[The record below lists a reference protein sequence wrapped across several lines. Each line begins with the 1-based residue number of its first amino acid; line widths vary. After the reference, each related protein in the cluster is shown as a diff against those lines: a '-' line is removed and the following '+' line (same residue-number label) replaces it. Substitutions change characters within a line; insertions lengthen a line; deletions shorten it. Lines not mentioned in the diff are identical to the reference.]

1 MSELDLKSYR
11 FRAERE
17 DDWRALEGLLE
28 RIQNSGVNA
37 LKPDEL
43 VALPQLYRTAVSSLS
58 TARAV
63 SLDRNLITYLETL
76 CTRGY
81 LFMYGPRVS
90 FWERFSSFFRRDW
103 PDAVRSMVGATI
115 LSAAIMFGF
124 ALIVMLLVLSD
135 SEWFYPFAAFL
146 DERTPEASQET
157 LRATLYTEDEDIA
170 GMLSVFASQLFTH
183 NTMVALLC
191 FALGFMVGIPTAIL
205 LAYNGCI
212 LGAYVGL
219 YVSKGLGFE
228 IIGWLMIHGV
238 TELFAIILAAAAG
251 FVIGKTLAFPGEK
264 RRVDAMADAG
274 KRAGNVGMGVVVM
287 LFLAALLEGFGR
299 QLINDDLT
307 RYMVAGVSLLSWLS
321 YFYLR
326 PGAKR

>member
-28 RIQNSGVNA
+28 RIQNSGVNV

-124 ALIVMLLVLSD
+124 ALVVM
-135 SEWFYPFAAFL
+135 
-146 DERTPEASQET
+146 
-157 LRATLYTEDEDIA
+157 
-170 GMLSVFASQLFTH
+170 ML
-183 NTMVALLC
+183 VALH
-191 FALGFMVGIPTAIL
+191 VP
-205 LAYNGCI
+205 
-212 LGAYVGL
+212 
-219 YVSKGLGFE
+219 
-228 IIGWLMIHGV
+228 
-238 TELFAIILAAAAG
+238 G
-251 FVIGKTLAFPGEK
+251 FV
-264 RRVDAMADAG
+264 
-274 KRAGNVGMGVVVM
+274 
-287 LFLAALLEGFGR
+287 
-299 QLINDDLT
+299 
-307 RYMVAGVSLLSWLS
+307 
-321 YFYLR
+321 
-326 PGAKR
+326 